1 MRGGRRSFTAVAV
14 ISISMT
20 LLACGDDD
28 GAAAPVTT
36 PPTAP
41 GTTSSDAPS
50 APSVTSQAPTDTPS
64 GADLEP
70 VVTGVVATDLNTPW
84 GVAFLPS
91 GDALVADRN
100 DGHVVLVRTSGEV
113 SRVGTVPGV
122 AHRGEGGLLGLA
134 VAPDFAA
141 NPQVYAYF
149 TAVND
154 NRIVRM
160 PFANDRLGQP
170 EVLLDGIPSAGN
182 HNGGRIAF
190 GPDDGMLYATAGERG
205 DPPLAQDLDSL
216 GGKILRMTP
225 DGEPA
230 PGNPFGDYIWS
241 YGHRNPQGI
250 AWDDRGR
257 LWAAEFGQSTWDE
270 LNLIEAGA
278 NYGWPEVE
286 GVDGD
291 DDFVDPLAQW
301 STDEASPSGI
311 AITGGAVYMASLRGT
326 RLWQIP
332 LEGDGVGEPRDFLVG
347 DYGRLRTVIVAPDG
361 SLWLT
366 TSNTDGRGEQYRA
379 DDDDKILRVE
389 LRPRS

>member
-14 ISISMT
+14 IGISMT

-36 PPTAP
+36 PPPAP
-41 GTTSSDAPS
+41 GTTSSGSPS
-50 APSVTSQAPTDTPS
+50 ASATSQAPTDPPS

-113 SRVGTVPGV
+113 SRVGTIPGV
-122 AHRGEGGLLGLA
+122 VHQGEGGLLGLA

-141 NPQVYAYF
+141 SPFVYAYF
-149 TAVND
+149 TSAND

-160 PFANDRLGQP
+160 PFANDQLGQP
-170 EVLLDGIPSAGN
+170 EVLLAGIPSAGN
-182 HNGGRIAF
+182 HNGGRLAF

-205 DPPLAQDLDSL
+205 DPPLAQDLGSL

-257 LWAAEFGQSTWDE
+257 LWAAEFGQNTWDE
-270 LNLIEAGA
+270 LNLIEAGE
-278 NYGWPEVE
+278 NYGWPEAE
-286 GVDGD
+286 GAGGD

-301 STDEASPSGI
+301 STD
-311 AITGGAVYMASLRGT
+311 
-326 RLWQIP
+326 
-332 LEGDGVGEPRDFLVG
+332 
-347 DYGRLRTVIVAPDG
+347 
-361 SLWLT
+361 
-366 TSNTDGRGEQYRA
+366 
-379 DDDDKILRVE
+379 
-389 LRPRS
+389 